1 MMASSSCEIA
11 SHTRS
16 RSPSNSPRR
25 SRLNRDSPGTMFTAP
40 GNASSWPTVPM
51 MWCSDRQM
59 RSTAS
64 AASEAPSSASR
75 RMSYGVPPAC
85 RASPSTSSWNL
96 RALAMD
102 ETTASASPR
111 RSSSGPCSMC
121 ASRYP
126 TRSDGRRAASPMRP
140 GSSPKSRKASRTVV
154 PSASV
159 SVHQSSCQL
168 PATAEEPSSA
178 LPNRVPS
185 SSEKAMTSSA
195 KRNGDRQPPVVRRA
209 PAGGARPR
217 ARSARPRSR
226 RNGPRRARCRD
237 ASR

>member
-1 MMASSSCEIA
+1 
-11 SHTRS
+11 
-16 RSPSNSPRR
+16 
-25 SRLNRDSPGTMFTAP
+25 MFTAP

-64 AASEAPSSASR
+64 AASDAPSSASR
-75 RMSYGVPPAC
+75 RMSYGVPPAW

-102 ETTASASPR
+102 DTTASDSPR

-140 GSSPKSRKASRTVV
+140 GSSPKSRKASRTRR
-154 PSASV
+154 
-159 SVHQSSCQL
+159 
-168 PATAEEPSSA
+168 A
-178 LPNRVPS
+178 L
-185 SSEKAMTSSA
+185 
-195 KRNGDRQPPVVRRA
+195 GIRQRPPVVVPRAGDRRRA
-209 PAGGARPR
+209 EQRLAEPGALFVREGDDLEREREAATASRPPRSGSAAGARPR
-217 ARSARPRSR
+217 APSARPTIPS
-226 RNGPRRARCRD
+226 
-237 ASR
+237 